1 MKSLKVEIFTH
12 SSHLFSSIDYI
23 ISYRI
28 AHNFHDR
35 ATRDTQLYSIRY
47 DKNFCWEFIC
57 PIKSETV
64 CIVTKGTH
72 ICLII
77 VYNLLADLNS
87 SSIWNNKYS
96 IAKQIAVTQIII
108 QTDKNNDEMLN
119 ICLIEW
125 VLWWTIEF
133 FVLIFGVGKLSRCD
147 KIEHTLTLKVEL
159 FSNNRRQDMKCFDG
173 KLFILENVNINNGKM
188 GVAELIDREI

>member
-1 MKSLKVEIFTH
+1 M
-12 SSHLFSSIDYI
+12 
-23 ISYRI
+23 
-28 AHNFHDR
+28 
-35 ATRDTQLYSIRY
+35 
-47 DKNFCWEFIC
+47 
-57 PIKSETV
+57 
-64 CIVTKGTH
+64 
-72 ICLII
+72 
-77 VYNLLADLNS
+77 YNLLADLNS

-147 KIEHTLTLKVEL
+147 KIKHTLTLKVEL
-159 FSNNRRQDMKCFDG
+159 FSNNRRQDIKWMFWRKVVYFGKCEYQQW
-173 KLFILENVNINNGKM
+173 KNGRCW
-188 GVAELIDREI
+188 IDRSRDLKINTIIIILSLQTHTFGNSQTTKIELFSYWK